1 MTVLVFRFSLFAFR
15 FSRSSTGAR
24 ADVRPSVRLHALSDT
39 RFILASA
46 SPRRRELLASI
57 GLAFDV
63 IPSHIPEVRENGESP
78 EEYVAR
84 LSREKA
90 EAIAAVHPERW
101 VVAADTTVLLGDELL
116 EKPVDATDA
125 ARMLA
130 TIAGRTHVVYTGV
143 TLRNATAPW
152 HETRIA
158 ESEVRMLPLTT
169 RQIDWYVKTGEPLDK
184 AGAYAVQGIGAM
196 FIESIH
202 GSYTNVVG
210 LPLATLYEMLRKA
223 GLDPIP
229 ESEE

>member
-1 MTVLVFRFSLFAFR
+1 VK
-15 FSRSSTGAR
+15 
-24 ADVRPSVRLHALSDT
+24 
-39 RFILASA
+39 FILASS

-57 GLAFDV
+57 GLDFEI
-63 IPSHIPEVRENGESP
+63 IPSHVPEEHQSGEAP

-90 EAIAAVHPERW
+90 AAIAEKHPDRW
-101 VVAADTTVLLGDELL
+101 IIAADTTVLLGEQLL
-116 EKPVDATDA
+116 EKPVDRADA

-143 TLRNATAPW
+143 TVEHARRGW
-152 HETRIA
+152 HDTRVA
-158 ESEVRMLPLTT
+158 ESEVRMLPLSAKE
-169 RQIDWYVKTGEPLDK
+169 IAWYVGTGEPLDK

-210 LPLATLYEMLRKA
+210 LPLAMLFQMLRKA
-223 GLDPIP
+223 GIDPLSVNV
-229 ESEE
+229 E